1 MLLVGYDV
9 PVVQV
14 LYLDKGLREHTLLQA
29 IARVNRPYDPV
40 KDYGLIVDYNGIT
53 KELQKALAIFEKEDI
68 KGALEPIEKEL
79 EELKQRHLEAMSF
92 FKDMSD
98 REDNSAIIEKFEP
111 INVRD
116 EFEYAFKTFSKSLDA
131 ILPKKEA
138 EPYIED
144 FKYLGRKRYAIR
156 NWYGGVGQSLRE
168 YGKKVQQ
175 LIDDH
180 IRSLNVSELVDN
192 REITYDNF
200 LSYAAKFKSE
210 RARTALIKNKARQ
223 IIRELSPNN
232 PAYYEKLRERLEKII
247 QEEEE
252 RRKENADYF
261 NEAKYK
267 DIYTEALNEDE
278 ERKNLGFST
287 KFEFAVYGEIQ
298 PLKNDKEAS
307 KNITRLVFETI
318 KEESHNRWMENKD
331 RLREENDDCNL

>member
-1 MLLVGYDV
+1 M
-9 PVVQV
+9 
-14 LYLDKGLREHTLLQA
+14 E
-29 IARVNRPYDPV
+29 
-40 KDYGLIVDYNGIT
+40 
-53 KELQKALAIFEKEDI
+53 KELQ
-68 KGALEPIEKEL
+68 
-79 EELKQRHLEAMSF
+79 ELKQRHLEAMSF
-92 FKDMSD
+92 FKDISD
-98 REDNSAIIEKFEP
+98 REDNSAIAEKFEP

-116 EFEYAFKTFSKSLDA
+116 EFEYTFKAFSKSLDA

-138 EPYIED
+138 QSYVDD
-144 FKYLGRKRYAIR
+144 FKYLSRKRYAIR
-156 NWYGGVGQSLRE
+156 NWYGGVGESLRE

-180 IRSLNVSELVDN
+180 VRSLNVSELVDR

-223 IIRELSPNN
+223 IIRELAPNN

-247 QEEEE
+247 QEEET

-261 NEAKYK
+261 NASKYEE
-267 DIYTEALNEDE
+267 IYKEVLNEDK

-298 PLKNDKEAS
+298 PLKNDKELS
-307 KNITRLVFETI
+307 KSITRLVFEKI
-318 KEESHNRWMENKD
+318 KEETGIIGWKAKTSSEKKMMIAIYDILAENNFPTEKIGGLA
-331 RLREENDDCNL
+331 LRPNV